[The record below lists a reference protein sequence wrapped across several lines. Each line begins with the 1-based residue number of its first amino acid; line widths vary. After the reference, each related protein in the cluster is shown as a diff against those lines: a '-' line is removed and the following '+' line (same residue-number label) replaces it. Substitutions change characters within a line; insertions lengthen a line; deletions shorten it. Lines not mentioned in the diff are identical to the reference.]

1 MARGGDPAGH
11 PRPVSGLS
19 LSPGAGRGETLPMTS
34 MGVNPGLM
42 VTYSGDG
49 SRLTP
54 GRLQIVVPAAG

>member
-1 MARGGDPAGH
+1 
-11 PRPVSGLS
+11 
-19 LSPGAGRGETLPMTS
+19 MTS